1 MDARKPWPV
10 IPERVR
16 DELAG
21 AIDAAARKTRRSFDK
36 LPLEDRLTGKF
47 FGLLD
52 DVEEVETPSGT
63 TAGFNY
69 RTFDGTTEREVGAD
83 GAIVLSVR
91 HQGRTRKKALL
102 FQAKR
107 LTGRE
112 SRTALRIRSL
122 DERARLERQLKDLYE
137 VGGPSGAI
145 ALFYTRG
152 GFYAVDSGRLLGLAD
167 RDPSVLATPLVRRA
181 YPWPIGLCIA
191 HLALAC
197 EIGNTSPTLV
207 GGIERD
213 GLKSHALM
221 RRSLRYRLEVN
232 VRLKSPTGTPL
243 GAPEEDDDDAT
254 EAEPVLPASHQPKLL
269 PEPSRAFERD
279 YRPFVER
286 EEARSRQNFVAS
298 LFKTK
303 PR

>member
-1 MDARKPWPV
+1 VDAKKPWPAV
-10 IPERVR
+10 PDQVR
-16 DELAG
+16 DELAA
-21 AIDAAARKTRRSFDK
+21 AIDMAARKTRRSFDQ

-52 DVEEVETPSGT
+52 GVDEVQTPSGT

-83 GAIVLSVR
+83 GAIILSVR
-91 HQGRTRKKALL
+91 HDGRTRKKSLL

-107 LTGRE
+107 LTGHE

-122 DERARLERQLKDLYE
+122 KERERLERQLGDLYE
-137 VGGPSGAI
+137 VAGPSGAI
-145 ALFYTRG
+145 ALFYTRA
-152 GFYAVDSGRLLGLAD
+152 GFYAVDSGRLLDLAD
-167 RDPSVLATPLVRRA
+167 RDPSVLATPLVRKA

-191 HLALAC
+191 QLALAC

-207 GGIERD
+207 RGIERD
-213 GLKSHALM
+213 GLKSHARM
-221 RRSLRYRLEVN
+221 RRSLRHRLEVK
-232 VRLKSPTGTPL
+232 VQLKNPTGTPV
-243 GAPEEDDDDAT
+243 GAPEEDDDAI
-254 EAEPVLPASHQPKLL
+254 EGEPMLPASHQPKLL

-286 EEARSRQNFVAS
+286 EEAVSLQGFLAG
-298 LFKTK
+298 LFKGK
-303 PR
+303 PG